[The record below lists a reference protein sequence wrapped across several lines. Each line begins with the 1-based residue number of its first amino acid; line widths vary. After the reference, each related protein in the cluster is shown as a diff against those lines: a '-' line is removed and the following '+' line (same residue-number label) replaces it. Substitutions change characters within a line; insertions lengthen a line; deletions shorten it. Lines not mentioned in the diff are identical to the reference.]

1 MVKVI
6 KENFS
11 KYKRIYAISDL
22 HGFLDLFN
30 QFYDDLNLKKDEA
43 LVIVGDII
51 EKGEQS
57 LGLVRRLMELC
68 EVQDNL
74 YILRGNNDTLLKEFV
89 NDEYSDE
96 EVLGYLTRYKDMQ
109 SILIDIAK
117 ENHIDYTS
125 LEGIKSLKKIIT
137 SNYQK
142 EMNFLDSFP
151 HILDCERAIFVHAGI
166 KPNIELEKQ
175 EEGFVLEAKAF
186 ASMGYHFEK
195 PVVVGHWPSSNY
207 SDSKIIVNSYYDR
220 KSNIGFVLEAKAFA
234 SMGYHFEKPVV
245 VGHWPSSNYS
255 DSKIIV
261 NSYYDRKSNIVSI
274 DGGVGIKGW
283 YQINVLIFD
292 ENGIAF
298 DAYDDLPEE
307 IALEDQ
313 KEKQDAVTL
322 IFPKTEVQILERGE
336 RISKCYVP
344 YLQKIMEFDNT
355 SLYQYKGAEYCEDFT
370 NVELSVFSGET
381 ISKCIGLN
389 MEKLYK
395 KNGIVGYYKGKTD
408 YREVLG

>member
-166 KPNIELEKQ
+166 KPNVELEKQ

-220 KSNIGFVLEAKAFA
+220 KSNI
-234 SMGYHFEKPVV
+234 
-245 VGHWPSSNYS
+245 
-255 DSKIIV
+255 I
-261 NSYYDRKSNIVSI
+261 SI

-370 NVELSVFSGET
+370 NVELSVFSGEI

-408 YREVLG
+408 YREVLR